1 MRLMKAAY
9 SLQEVSDIT
18 SVCRTK
24 LYGEINKGRLRTVK
38 CGTRTLVLVEDLERW
53 LSELSA
59 GRAA

>member
-1 MRLMKAAY
+1 MRLTKAAY
-9 SLQEVSDIT
+9 SLREVSDIT

-24 LYGEINKGRLRTVK
+24 LYEEINKGRLRIVK
-38 CGTRTLVLVEDLERW
+38 VGSRTLVLADDLERW